1 LNKYLITDVTQNA
14 DDESLAA
21 RQAGGN
27 HGGCPYK
34 KYRFC
39 KGCAPVPALTESIAG
54 ILSE

>member
-1 LNKYLITDVTQNA
+1 MSKYLITDVTQNA

-54 ILSE
+54 ILSA